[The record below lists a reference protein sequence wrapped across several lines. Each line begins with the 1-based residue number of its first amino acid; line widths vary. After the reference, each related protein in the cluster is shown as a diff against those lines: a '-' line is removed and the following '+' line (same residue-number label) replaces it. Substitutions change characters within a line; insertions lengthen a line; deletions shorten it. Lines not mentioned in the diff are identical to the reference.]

1 MRCPGCRRKR
11 EARRKKYSHLS
22 SWEAIISYQTCMGE
36 KKVRFIQSLVSEAM
50 REKAKEILKA

>member
-1 MRCPGCRRKR
+1 MHCPGCHRKR
-11 EARRKKYSHLS
+11 EARRKKCYHLS
-22 SWEAIISYQTCMGE
+22 SWAAIISYQTCMGE